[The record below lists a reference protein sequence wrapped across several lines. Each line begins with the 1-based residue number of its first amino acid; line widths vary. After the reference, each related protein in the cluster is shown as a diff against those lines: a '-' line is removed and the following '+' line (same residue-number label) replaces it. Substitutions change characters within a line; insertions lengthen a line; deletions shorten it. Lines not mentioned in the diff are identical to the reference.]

1 MNLYRELAK
10 ILDVDESLISYCPK
24 PEMGDL
30 SLPCFVLAKKEGV
43 APAEIMPRYAERALE
58 SELVADV
65 KPMGAYLNFFINKNY
80 LTKAVLNELK
90 EVKFPN
96 IGENKVVCIDY
107 CSVNLAKYLHIG
119 HFTTTIIGES
129 LARICEALGYKV
141 VRINYVG
148 DYGTPF
154 GKMVVAYK
162 LWGNKEEIEE
172 RGMDAIQDLYVK
184 FCANENE
191 ELLEKARYASSQ
203 IEKKS
208 GTEYEIYK
216 WIIDITI
223 EETKRLISR
232 MGISFDDWR
241 GESTYNDKME
251 EPLEEIRL
259 AGLSKVEN
267 GATIIGMNEYNLG
280 VCVLKRSDGASLYV
294 TRDLAA
300 VEDRYNRYH
309 FDEMLYVTASQ
320 QNSHFAKL
328 FKVCELLN
336 KPYADKLHHIAYG
349 MFSLPEGKIASRKGK
364 QALFQD
370 ILDEAENE
378 AYEVVK
384 NRNLSEE
391 KKDKIVKNVALSAIS
406 FSILKVDR
414 IKDKVFDLKKAVS
427 FDGETGPY
435 IQYTYARCNSL
446 IKKYLEKYDFNDE
459 IMPNFQ
465 NSAAGFALIKL
476 LADRDEIIL
485 TAKERYEPSLIS
497 RYLLD
502 ICQIFNTYYNET
514 RIVTDDEQESASKIN
529 FVRTI
534 KNVLEAD
541 MKLVCINPI
550 DEM

>member
-1 MNLYRELAK
+1 MNLVK
-10 ILDVDESLISYCPK
+10 IIAEKLGVDEKLITRPPK
-24 PEMGDL
+24 PEMGDY
-30 SLPCFVLAKKEGV
+30 SLPCFVFAKERKVSPDVIMKEF
-43 APAEIMPRYAERALE
+43 EEKI
-58 SELVADV
+58 ADD
-65 KPMGAYLNFFINKNY
+65 PMFEPCNKVGAYLNF
-80 LTKAVLNELK
+80 VLNKEYVGKMLMQSLK
-90 EVKFPN
+90 NISYPN
-96 IGENKVVCIDY
+96 IGNYKVVAIDY

-141 VRINYVG
+141 IRINYVG

-162 LWGNKEEIEE
+162 LWGNREEIEK
-172 RGMDAIQDLYVK
+172 RGVDAIQELYVK

-216 WIIDITI
+216 WIIEITI
-223 EETKRLISR
+223 EETRRLISR
-232 MGISFDDWR
+232 MGITFDDWR

-251 EPLEEIRL
+251 PILEEIRL
-259 AGLSKVEN
+259 AGLSKIEN
-267 GATIIGMNEYNLG
+267 GATIIDMNDYNLG

-300 VEDRYNRYH
+300 VEDRYNLYH

-328 FKVCELLN
+328 FKICELLN
-336 KPYADKLHHIAYG
+336 RPYADKLKHISYG

-370 ILDEAENE
+370 ILNEAENE
-378 AYEVVK
+378 ALEVVK
-384 NRNLSEE
+384 SRPLSEE
-391 KKDKIVKNVALSAIS
+391 KKQEISKSVALSAIS

-435 IQYTYARCNSL
+435 IQYTFARCNSL
-446 IKKYLEKYDFNDE
+446 IKKYLERYFFKDDE
-459 IMPNFQ
+459 VPEITQTAFT
-465 NSAAGFALIKL
+465 ALKH
-476 LADRDEIIL
+476 LADRESTIL
-485 TAKERYEPSLIS
+485 LSKEKYEPSIIS

-502 ICQIFNTYYNET
+502 LCQIFNSYYNET
-514 RIVTDDEQESASKIN
+514 KIITDSEEESAGRIN
-529 FVRTI
+529 LVRII
-534 KNVLEAD
+534 KNVLERD
-541 MKLVCINPI
+541 MKLVMIGPI

>member
-1 MNLYRELAK
+1 MNLIKLIAEKLG
-10 ILDVDESLISYCPK
+10 VDESYITKCPK
-24 PEMGDL
+24 PEMGDY
-30 SLPCFVLAKKEGV
+30 SLPCFVFAKEKKV
-43 APAEIMPRYAERALE
+43 APQVIMEEYENKINGDPMFLPC
-58 SELVADV
+58 
-65 KPMGAYLNFFINKNY
+65 KKMGAYLNF
-80 LTKAVLNELK
+80 VLNKDYVGKLILK
-90 EVKFPN
+90 SLTDISYPN
-96 IGENKVVCIDY
+96 IGKNKVVAIDY

-162 LWGNKEEIEE
+162 LWGNAKDIEE

-184 FCANENE
+184 FCANETD
-191 ELLEKARYASSQ
+191 ELLEKARYASAQ
-203 IEKKS
+203 IEKKC

-232 MGISFDDWR
+232 IGIKFDDWR
-241 GESTYNDKME
+241 GESTYNDKMDK
-251 EPLEEIRL
+251 PLEEIRL

-267 GATIIGMNEYNLG
+267 GALIIDLNEYNLG

-300 VEDRYNRYH
+300 VEDRYNLYH

-328 FKVCELLN
+328 FKICELLN
-336 KPYADKLHHIAYG
+336 KPYADKLKHISYG

-378 AYEVVK
+378 AKLVVQDRK
-384 NRNLSEE
+384 ISEE
-391 KKDKIVKNVALSAIS
+391 KKNEISKNVALSAIS

-435 IQYTYARCNSL
+435 IQYTYARANSL
-446 IKKYLEKYDFNDE
+446 IKKYQEKYAFDDKAMPE
-459 IMPNFQ
+459 ITETAFTI
-465 NSAAGFALIKL
+465 LKL
-476 LADRDEIIL
+476 LSEREKIIL
-485 TAKERYEPSLIS
+485 QAKEKYEPSIIS

-502 ICQIFNTYYNET
+502 LCQIFNSYYNET
-514 RIVTDDEQESASKIN
+514 KIITDSEEESAGRIN
-529 FVRTI
+529 LVRII
-534 KNVLEAD
+534 KNVLEHD
-541 MKLVCINPI
+541 MKLVMIGPI